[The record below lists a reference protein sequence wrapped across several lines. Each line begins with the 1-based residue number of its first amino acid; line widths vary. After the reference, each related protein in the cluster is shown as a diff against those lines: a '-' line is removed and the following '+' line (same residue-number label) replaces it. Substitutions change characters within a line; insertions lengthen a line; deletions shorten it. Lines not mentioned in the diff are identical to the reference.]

1 MTPLRLFALSF
12 PVTALGP
19 GNRLVLWV
27 AGCGRSCPGCIS
39 PEMQPADAGRAVPV
53 SRLAERILKID
64 MPLSGVTV
72 SGGEPFD
79 QAEPLAVLLET
90 LREARPDWNVLLYT
104 GYLLGELEPRKDT
117 AGLLR
122 LVDILVDGP
131 YRCDLPQTHPLA
143 GSGNQQVHY
152 LTDRGR
158 DLRGAIESLPVGGIN
173 YGLSEDG
180 TMDMVIGVTSEEQR
194 RNAPLRGLPPTCC
207 GDSPSTP

>member
-1 MTPLRLFALSF
+1 MNALRLFALSW

-27 AGCGRSCPGCIS
+27 AGCGRNCPGCIS
-39 PEMQPADAGRAVPV
+39 PEIQPADAGREVPV
-53 SRLAERILKID
+53 PVLAERILRIEA
-64 MPLSGVTV
+64 PLSGVTV

-79 QAEPLAVLLET
+79 QAEPLAGLLET
-90 LREARPDWNVLLYT
+90 IREARPDWNALLYT
-104 GYLLGELEPRKDT
+104 GYLLGELEPREET
-117 AGLLR
+117 AKLLR

-143 GSGNQQVHY
+143 GSGNQRVHY

-158 DLRGAIESLPVGGIN
+158 ALRGAVESLPVGGMN

-180 TMDMVIGVTSEEQR
+180 TLDMVIGVTSEEQR
-194 RNAPLRGLPPTCC
+194 RSAPLRGH
-207 GDSPSTP
+207 SPSDCKDAPPSP

>member
-1 MTPLRLFALSF
+1 MTSLRLFALSF

-39 PEMQPADAGRAVPV
+39 PEMQPADAGREIPVP
-53 SRLAERILKID
+53 RLAERILKID

-79 QAEPLAVLLET
+79 QSKPLALLLET
-90 LREARPDWNVLLYT
+90 LRESRPDWNVLLYT
-104 GYLLGELEPRKDT
+104 GYLLGELESREKT
-117 AGLLR
+117 ARLLQ
-122 LVDILVDGP
+122 LADILVDGP

-143 GSGNQQVHY
+143 GSGNQRVHY

-158 DLRGAIESLPVGGIN
+158 DLRMVIESLPVGGMN

-194 RNAPLRGLPPTCC
+194 RSAPLRGLPPSC
-207 GDSPSTP
+207 GDSPRTP